1 MRTESFFWL
10 IVAFII
16 IYSTYSTETN
26 INNTYGYK
34 DEEDLP
40 FTRMVNGQNFHV
52 LMIPVSAIEMTLYV
66 KIAVVLLKEK
76 KKTEKELQVTKI
88 QNHFLF
94 WSLLFLKVVPPEIWK
109 TILVVIYECLFRRT
123 YFFGW

>member
-1 MRTESFFWL
+1 MGIKMKKIL
-10 IVAFII
+10 LQ
-16 IYSTYSTETN
+16 
-26 INNTYGYK
+26 
-34 DEEDLP
+34 DLP

-94 WSLLFLKVVPPEIWK
+94 WSLLFLKVFPPEIWK